1 MFVLRSQITQCLPL
15 FSLWLLLTLEWRQ
28 TWQPDACLQ
37 SARLS
42 WLHPPW
48 NIESGASQQRW
59 GLSRREEGCLGGR
72 EGGLQASSP
81 VSVCVWQW
89 PLGGPGSQTCSR
101 GRSRADL
108 VFAQRQ
114 TTEICVLTQSK
125 KEEREKKEGRRL
137 RVCRSC
143 GSPRAVGSPQ
153 AQLECQ
159 CVSPP
164 GLA

>member
-1 MFVLRSQITQCLPL
+1 MFVLRSQITQCLPPL
-15 FSLWLLLTLEWRQ
+15 FPLAAVDLGVEADLAARCVLAECPAELAPSTVEHREWGF
-28 TWQPDACLQ
+28 
-37 SARLS
+37 SAALGPFKKRGRL
-42 WLHPPW
+42 P
-48 NIESGASQQRW
+48 GGKR
-59 GLSRREEGCLGGR
+59 GL
-72 EGGLQASSP
+72 LQASSP

-114 TTEICVLTQSK
+114 TTEICILTQSK

-137 RVCRSC
+137 RVCRPC
-143 GSPRAVGSPQ
+143 GSPRVVGSPQ